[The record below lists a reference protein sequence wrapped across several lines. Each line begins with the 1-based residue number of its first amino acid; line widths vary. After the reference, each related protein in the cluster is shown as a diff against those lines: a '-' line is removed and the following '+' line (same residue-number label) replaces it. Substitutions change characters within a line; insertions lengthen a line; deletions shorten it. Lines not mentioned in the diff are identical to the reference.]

1 MAYVVVAG
9 AGHTVPLYQPELASI
24 LLREFILGSNTTGLV
39 PPNST
44 TPIGGEDPQLA
55 GEILPGN
62 SAIFFG
68 SVTTES
74 TVAPSAS
81 FASWA
86 SFLATATAAPT
97 PTTIV

>member
-1 MAYVVVAG
+1 MQAF
-9 AGHTVPLYQPELASI
+9 TF
-24 LLREFILGSNTTGLV
+24 LREFVLGSNTTGLLL
-39 PPNST
+39 PNST

-62 SAIFFG
+62 PTIFYGSA
-68 SVTTES
+68 TTESS
-74 TVAPSAS
+74 TVAPSAN